1 MKPIRVLIVDDSA
14 SVRQVLSEIVNAEA
28 DMEVFATASNPY
40 FAAERLREEI
50 PDVIICDIEMP
61 RMDGIT
67 FVQKLMSQRPIPV
80 VICSS
85 LAEAGSKMA
94 LQALEAGAVEII
106 AKPKVGTPQFLMEAR
121 TRICDAVRAASQA
134 SVRVRRPRAG
144 GEGANSPQEKLT
156 ADAVLPPSNG
166 RPIDRTTDKVVVI
179 GASTGGT
186 EALRRILEP
195 LPVDCPGIAIVQ
207 HMPAGF
213 TTAFAKR
220 LDGLCRIEV
229 REAVTGDRLMPGLAL
244 IAPGNHHLL
253 LQRSGAQYHVEV
265 RDGPLVTRHRPSVDV
280 LFRSAARSAGA
291 NALGIIMTG
300 MGDDGAKGMLEL
312 RQTGAH
318 TIGQD
323 EATCIVYGM
332 PKEAMKAGAVAQEI
346 ALDRIPAEIVRF
358 AHDQFPKA
366 AQRAAQG
373 R

>member
-1 MKPIRVLIVDDSA
+1 MMSAIRVLIVDDSA
-14 SVRQVLSEIVNAEA
+14 SVRQVLTEIVSAEPG
-28 DMEVFATASNPY
+28 MEVMGTASNPY
-40 FAAERLREEI
+40 FAAERLREEV

-85 LAEAGSKMA
+85 LAEAGSAMA

-106 AKPKVGTPQFLMEAR
+106 AKPKMGTPQFLLESR
-121 TRICDAVRAASQA
+121 TRITDAVRAAAQA
-134 SVRVRRPRAG
+134 KPRQRRAPASTG
-144 GEGANSPQEKLT
+144 VQPKLT
-156 ADAVLPPSNG
+156 ADAVLPPATG
-166 RPIDRTTDKVVVI
+166 RPIDRTTDKVVVV

-186 EALRRILEP
+186 EALRHLLEP
-195 LPVDCPGIAIVQ
+195 LPVDCPGIAVVQ

-213 TTAFAKR
+213 TSAFAKR
-220 LDGLCRIEV
+220 LDSLCRIEV

-265 RDGPLVTRHRPSVDV
+265 REGPLVSRHRPSVDV

-312 RQTGAH
+312 RQTGAR
-318 TIGQD
+318 TVGQD
-323 EATCIVYGM
+323 EASCIVYGM
-332 PKEAMKAGAVAQEI
+332 PKEAMKAGAVEEEMP
-346 ALDRIPAEIVRF
+346 LGKLSAEIVRF
-358 AHDQFPKA
+358 SHDHSPRVQA
-366 AQRAAQG
+366 RASQS

>member
-1 MKPIRVLIVDDSA
+1 MKPLRVLIVDDSA
-14 SVRQVLSEIVNAEA
+14 SVRQVLTEIVGAEP
-28 DMEVFATASNPY
+28 DMEVMGTASNPY
-40 FAAERLREEI
+40 FAAERMRDEV
-50 PDVIICDIEMP
+50 PDVIISDIEMP

-94 LQALEAGAVEII
+94 MQALEAGAVEVI
-106 AKPKVGTPQFLMEAR
+106 AKPQVGTPQFLLEAR
-121 TRICDAVRAASQA
+121 TRITDAVRAASQA
-134 SVRVRRPRAG
+134 KPRARRQ
-144 GEGANSPQEKLT
+144 STISHQEKLT
-156 ADAVLPPSNG
+156 ADAVIPGPAG

-186 EALRRILEP
+186 EALRQILEP
-195 LPVDCPGIAIVQ
+195 LPVDCPGIAVVQ

-213 TTAFAKR
+213 TSAFAKR

-265 RDGPLVTRHRPSVDV
+265 REGPLVTRHRPSVDV

-300 MGDDGAKGMLEL
+300 MGDDGARGMLEL
-312 RQTGAH
+312 RQTGAR

-332 PKEAMKAGAVAQEI
+332 PKEAMKAGAVEAE
-346 ALDRIPAEIVRF
+346 LPLGRIPAEIVRF
-358 AHDQFPKA
+358 AHEQHSRVAP
-366 AQRAAQG
+366 RAAA

>member
-1 MKPIRVLIVDDSA
+1 MKIIRVLLIDDSA
-14 SVRQVLSEIVNAEA
+14 SVRTILTDIIDSEPG
-28 DMEVFATASNPY
+28 MEVIDAVSNPY
-40 FAAERLREEI
+40 FAAERMRSEI

-85 LAEAGSKMA
+85 LAEAGSKLA
-94 LQALEAGAVEII
+94 FQALEAGAVEII
-106 AKPKVGTPQFLMEAR
+106 TKPKIGTPQFLLEAR
-121 TRICDAVRAASQA
+121 TRICDAVRAAAQA
-134 SVRVRRPRAG
+134 KLKPRT
-144 GEGANSPQEKLT
+144 SPAEHVEKKLT
-156 ADAVLPPSNG
+156 ADAVLPPSTG
-166 RPIDRTTDKVVVI
+166 RTIERTTDKVVVV

-186 EALRRILEP
+186 EALRRMLEE
-195 LPVDCPGIAIVQ
+195 LPADSPGMAIVQ

-213 TTAFAKR
+213 TTAFARR
-220 LDGLCRIEV
+220 LDSLYAIEV

-265 RDGPLVTRHRPSVDV
+265 RDGPLVMRHRPSVDV
-280 LFRSAARSAGA
+280 LFRSAARSAGS

-312 RQTGAH
+312 RQAGAR

-323 EATCIVYGM
+323 EASCVVYGM
-332 PKEAMKAGAVAQEI
+332 PKEAMKIGAVEMEMPLSRIAAEIGRFAGAGSTKTAVA
-346 ALDRIPAEIVRF
+346 R
-358 AHDQFPKA
+358 
-366 AQRAAQG
+366 
-373 R
+373 

>member
-1 MKPIRVLIVDDSA
+1 MKTIRVLLVDDSA
-14 SVRQVLSEIVNAEA
+14 SVRQVLSEIISAEP
-28 DMEVFATASNPY
+28 DMEVAATASNPY
-40 FAAERLREEI
+40 FAAERLREEV

-80 VICSS
+80 IICSS

-121 TRICDAVRAASQA
+121 TRICDAVRAAAQA
-134 SVRVRRPRAG
+134 TVRVRRPSASS
-144 GEGANSPQEKLT
+144 APQEKLT
-156 ADAVLPPSNG
+156 ADAVLPPSSG

-213 TTAFAKR
+213 TSAFAKR

-358 AHDQFPKA
+358 AHDQFPKT

>member
-14 SVRQVLSEIVNAEA
+14 SVRQVLSEIVSAEA
-28 DMEVFATASNPY
+28 DMMVMGTASNPY
-40 FAAERLREEI
+40 FAAERMRDEV

-106 AKPKVGTPQFLMEAR
+106 AKPKMGTPQFLLESR
-121 TRICDAVRAASQA
+121 TRITDAVRAAA
-134 SVRVRRPRAG
+134 LAKPGRRRAPATQG
-144 GEGANSPQEKLT
+144 VQPKLT
-156 ADAVLPPSNG
+156 ADAVLPPASG

-186 EALRRILEP
+186 EALRRILEA
-195 LPVDCPGIAIVQ
+195 LPADAPGIAIVQ

-213 TTAFAKR
+213 TSAFAKR
-220 LDGLCRIEV
+220 LDGLCQIEV

-244 IAPGNHHLL
+244 IAPGNQHLL

-300 MGDDGAKGMLEL
+300 MGDDGAKGLLEL
-312 RQTGAH
+312 RQAGAR
-318 TIGQD
+318 TLGQD
-323 EATCIVYGM
+323 EGTCVVYGM
-332 PKEAMKAGAVAQEI
+332 PKEAMKIGAVETELPLPLLAGE
-346 ALDRIPAEIVRF
+346 VMRF
-358 AHDQFPKA
+358 ANDHSARTGTAK
-366 AQRAAQG
+366 
-373 R
+373 

>member
-14 SVRQVLSEIVNAEA
+14 SVRQVLSEIVAAEP
-28 DMEVFATASNPY
+28 DMEVLGTASNPY
-40 FAAERLREEI
+40 FAAERMRDEV

-106 AKPKVGTPQFLMEAR
+106 AKPKMGTPQFLLESR
-121 TRICDAVRAASQA
+121 TRIADAVRAASHA
-134 SVRVRRPRAG
+134 TVRSRRAPAKPLV
-144 GEGANSPQEKLT
+144 PQEKLT

-186 EALRRILEP
+186 EALRRILEA
-195 LPVDCPGIAIVQ
+195 LPADAPGIAIVQ

-213 TTAFAKR
+213 TSAFAKR
-220 LDGLCRIEV
+220 LDGLCQIEV

-244 IAPGNHHLL
+244 IAPGNQHLL

-300 MGDDGAKGMLEL
+300 MGDDGAKGLLEL

-318 TIGQD
+318 TLGQD

-332 PKEAMKAGAVAQEI
+332 PKEAMKAGAVEHELP
-346 ALDRIPAEIVRF
+346 LDRIPSEIVRF
-358 AHDQFPKA
+358 GHDQMSRPA
-366 AQRAAQG
+366 ARAAQG

>member
-1 MKPIRVLIVDDSA
+1 
-14 SVRQVLSEIVNAEA
+14 
-28 DMEVFATASNPY
+28 
-40 FAAERLREEI
+40 
-50 PDVIICDIEMP
+50 
-61 RMDGIT
+61 
-67 FVQKLMSQRPIPV
+67 
-80 VICSS
+80 
-85 LAEAGSKMA
+85 MA

-106 AKPKVGTPQFLMEAR
+106 AKPKMGTPQFLLESR
-121 TRICDAVRAASQA
+121 TRIADAVRAASHATVRARRAPAAPIVPQA
-134 SVRVRRPRAG
+134 
-144 GEGANSPQEKLT
+144 KLT
-156 ADAVLPPSNG
+156 ADAVLPPSTG

-186 EALRRILEP
+186 EALRRLLET
-195 LPVDCPGIAIVQ
+195 LPADAPGIAIVQ

-213 TTAFAKR
+213 TSAFAKR
-220 LDGLCRIEV
+220 LDGLCQIEV

-244 IAPGNHHLL
+244 IAPGNQHLL

-300 MGDDGAKGMLEL
+300 MGDDGAKGLLEL

-332 PKEAMKAGAVAQEI
+332 PKEAMKAGAVEQE
-346 ALDRIPAEIVRF
+346 LPLERIPAEIVRF
-358 AHDQFPKA
+358 GNDHMSRPA
-366 AQRAAQG
+366 ARAANA